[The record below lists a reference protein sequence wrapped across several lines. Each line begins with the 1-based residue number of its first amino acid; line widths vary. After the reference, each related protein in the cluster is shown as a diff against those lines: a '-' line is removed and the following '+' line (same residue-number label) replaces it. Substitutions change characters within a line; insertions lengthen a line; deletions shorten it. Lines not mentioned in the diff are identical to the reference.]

1 MIQADNTVCGDVAN
15 WVASSSVGR
24 WLFQSTIKAA
34 MNKAHALR
42 TARGRN
48 SDDLLMVVGF
58 PKRADEVLSE
68 FGRPVG
74 LVRTIELFCT
84 LLSDS
89 LTNNNRYTHSR
100 FLARVSD
107 LVRQKETILE
117 KSILILSSEVSP
129 WVRQRFTDAFVAEL
143 GYVLR
148 EIQPLTSV
156 SQFC

>member
-1 MIQADNTVCGDVAN
+1 
-15 WVASSSVGR
+15 
-24 WLFQSTIKAA
+24 
-34 MNKAHALR
+34 
-42 TARGRN
+42 
-48 SDDLLMVVGF
+48 MVLGF

-74 LVRTIELFCT
+74 LVRTIEQFCT
-84 LLSDS
+84 LVSGS
-89 LTNNNRYTHSR
+89 LTNNNRYTDSR
-100 FLARVSD
+100 FRARVSD

-117 KSILILSSEVSP
+117 KSIMILSSEVSP